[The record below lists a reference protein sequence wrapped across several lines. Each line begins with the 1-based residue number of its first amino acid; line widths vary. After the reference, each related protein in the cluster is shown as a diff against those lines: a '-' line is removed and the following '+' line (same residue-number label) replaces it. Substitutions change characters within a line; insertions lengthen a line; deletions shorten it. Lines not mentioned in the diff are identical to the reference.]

1 MRCVALV
8 VLLAGFF
15 DGSPFTCV
23 RSGLLEQTSV
33 GAEVQVLLGVADS
46 VAKVDQQPWNQ
57 QIKVEHFTLID
68 QSVACE
74 SVLSR

>member
-1 MRCVALV
+1 VRCVASV
-8 VLLAGFF
+8 VLLAGLF

-33 GAEVQVLLGVADS
+33 RAEMDVLLGVADS

-57 QIKVEHFTLID
+57 QKVNFTFNSLKID
-68 QSVACE
+68 RVKG
-74 SVLSR
+74 